1 MVLVGLLVAA
11 AGQTATAYMMMPPS
25 LLRSNNFV
33 NKLRPATSGAAAA
46 MSSLEPTKEEL
57 DARAVKVA
65 TLQQHNADLPL
76 GIAEELVQSAGT
88 FGTRYF
94 VVDNSG
100 SMATGDGHRLVS
112 RIGITG
118 TTSCSRWDELGASL
132 SSLARVAVDLGV
144 KTEFRM
150 LNAPANGSPKVVKVG
165 GEASPEEVQL
175 RQISDMVAAQPGGG
189 TPLCK
194 AVEQVVKDIRA
205 QRGALERAGKRAHV
219 VIASDGQ
226 ATDGDV
232 AKAMKPLRDLP
243 CSVVVRLCTDEDS
256 VVDYWNNVDKD
267 LELDLDILDDLQGE
281 AKEVIANSPFLTYGA
296 PLHGLREFGTAF
308 KLADL
313 IDERSLNRNEVLEL
327 ATLVFGKEAAAE
339 LPHPDL
345 DLKGFCDGLDRAQK
359 HAPKAWNPLTNCHTP
374 WFDTG
379 KLATT
384 LQKEAAAA

>member
-25 LLRSNNFV
+25 LLRSNNV
-33 NKLRPATSGAAAA
+33 MNKLRPATSKVAAAT
-46 MSSLEPTKEEL
+46 LEPTKEEL

-76 GIAEELVQSAGT
+76 GIAEELVKSAAT
-88 FGTRYF
+88 FGTRYL

-112 RIGITG
+112 RLGHTG
-118 TTSCSRWDELGASL
+118 MVSCSRWDELGTSL
-132 SSLARVAVDLGV
+132 GSLARVAVDLGA

-150 LNAPANGSPKVVKVG
+150 LNAPANGSAQVVKVG
-165 GEASPEEVQL
+165 GEGTAEEVQL
-175 RQISDMVAAQPGGG
+175 RQVNEMVAAPPGGG

-205 QRGALERAGKRAHV
+205 QRGALERAGKRAHL
-219 VIASDGQ
+219 VIASDGE
-226 ATDGDV
+226 ATDGDM
-232 AKAMKPLRDLP
+232 AKAMKPLHDLP
-243 CSVVVRLCTDEDS
+243 CSVVVRLCTDEDH

-267 LELDLDILDDLQGE
+267 LELELDILDDLKGE
-281 AKEVIANSPFLTYGA
+281 AKEINAKSPFFTYGPA
-296 PLHGLREFGTAF
+296 FHGLREFGTAV

-313 IDERSLNRNEVLEL
+313 IDERSLNRSEILEL
-327 ATLVFGKEAAAE
+327 ATLIFGKEAAAE

-345 DLKGFCDGLDRAQK
+345 DLKGFCDGLDRIQEN
-359 HAPKAWNPLTNCHTP
+359 APQPWNPLTNCRTP

-379 KLATT
+379 KLAKA
-384 LQKEAAAA
+384 L